1 MQAQLATLRISL
13 LKRGRPRLFQI
24 SRGAAE
30 TRRIRESDAQI
41 LNLPYKKLRASAS
54 PRELKNAW
62 ENA

>member
-30 TRRIRESDAQI
+30 RGGSENRHARI
-41 LNLPYKKLRASAS
+41 LNLPKIKLRASAS
-54 PRELKNAW
+54 PRELKNAG

>member
-30 TRRIRESDAQI
+30 ARRIRDRF
-41 LNLPYKKLRASAS
+41 NHKTPRLRISA
-54 PRELKNAW
+54 
-62 ENA
+62 